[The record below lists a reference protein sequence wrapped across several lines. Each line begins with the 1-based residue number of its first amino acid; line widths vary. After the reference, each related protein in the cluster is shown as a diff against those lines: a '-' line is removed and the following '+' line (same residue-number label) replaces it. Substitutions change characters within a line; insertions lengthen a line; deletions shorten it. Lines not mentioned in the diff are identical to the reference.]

1 MFYLFV
7 SFLSILSVSTFPVS
21 IAAEDAKA
29 TVFPSAG
36 NGSVAEPA
44 SGFGADP
51 RADMTSL
58 SQPLERPFVVTT
70 NQFLPGNSFVSPQ
83 RTFIHHRSDSLPY
96 VYGHPS
102 YGYPVAHSIDHPVG
116 PSSKQLVIVS
126 FIGLMLLFAIIQN
139 TIVAVKR
146 RDISGALSARDKRD
160 LYAAYNFNSVTS
172 EQEDVLNEDAR
183 VRCIQKAV
191 CVENRKLVKA
201 FGAVGKILA
210 KYLTRS
216 VEKSLKPSSGWNRL
230 VEDAGEAGTRDEDCN
245 VLYRDCEESVSSK
258 DHGAPKT

>member
-102 YGYPVAHSIDHPVG
+102 YGYPVAHSIDHP
-116 PSSKQLVIVS
+116 
-126 FIGLMLLFAIIQN
+126 N